1 MISFSGSLGFWSL
14 AAIHILGFSSAWL
27 VRMSVGSVR
36 QALFQRLFL
45 LFLCLV
51 ATATYLMTAV
61 GPHHWLL
68 SGATMALM
76 VITVVCDFRG
86 SLEAQ
91 AT

>member
-1 MISFSGSLGFWSL
+1 MISFSGSLAFWSL
-14 AAIHILGFSSAWL
+14 ATIHILGFSSAWL

-45 LFLCLV
+45 LFLGLV
-51 ATATYLMTAV
+51 ATASYLTSSVA
-61 GPHHWLL
+61 PHHWLFT
-68 SGATMALM
+68 GATMALM

-91 AT
+91 AA